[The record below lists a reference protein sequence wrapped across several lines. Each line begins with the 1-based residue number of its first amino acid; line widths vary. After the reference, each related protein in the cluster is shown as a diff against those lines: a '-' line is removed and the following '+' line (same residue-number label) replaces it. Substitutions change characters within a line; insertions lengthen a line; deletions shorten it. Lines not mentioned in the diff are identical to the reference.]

1 MKGYWDLVK
10 SKVVHYVETNLE
22 SERIFDKG
30 KIIFIGLVVFL
41 LFFKVIHSIIT

>member
-1 MKGYWDLVK
+1 MKKYWDLVK
-10 SKVVHYVETNLE
+10 NKVIQYVETNLE